1 MCNCKQK
8 SLIQVASSAQQAIT
22 LTADNPTAVLTL
34 GTTAH
39 QKGND
44 IRLEGNGIR
53 IKSDNCCQD
62 YFLVDANV
70 TLTPAAAGN
79 FRVTALQDNVALPG
93 ANKNI
98 TAVAN
103 GSIEFDI
110 STTALLSGSCA
121 TGTITLVLSTTATLP
136 ATVTVNTTSMRV
148 VEVD

>member
-8 SLIQVASSAQQAIT
+8 SLIQTASSAQQTVT
-22 LTADNPTAVLTL
+22 LTADNPTAILTL
-34 GTTAH
+34 GATAH

-44 IRLEGNGIR
+44 IRMEGNGVR
-53 IKSDNCCQD
+53 IKTDSCCQD

-98 TAVAN
+98 TAAAN
-103 GSIEFDI
+103 ASIEFDI
-110 STTALLSGSCA
+110 STTALLTGQCA
-121 TGTITLVLSTTATLP
+121 SGTITLVLSTTATLP
-136 ATVTVNTTSMRV
+136 ATVTVNTTSLRI